1 MNVQERTYDDI
12 VLIKLDIDRATIKD
26 AEQLKKIFYAKIEQ
40 GFKKVIIDLSKV
52 DFIDSTF
59 LGVLVSALKRTINQ
73 GGDLKLVGLRQ
84 NVRAMFEL
92 TRLHRV
98 FEVYTDNNSAINS
111 FK

>member
-1 MNVQERTYDDI
+1 MNIQERTFDD
-12 VLIKLDIDRATIKD
+12 VVAIKLDTDRATIKE
-26 AEQLKKIFYAKIEQ
+26 AEQIKKTIYSKIEQ
-40 GFKKVIIDLSKV
+40 GLQKVIIDLSRV

-59 LGVLVSALKRTINQ
+59 LGALVSGLKRAINQ
-73 GGDLKLVGLRQ
+73 SGDLKLVGLRP

-98 FEVYTDNNSAINS
+98 FEVYPDINSAINS